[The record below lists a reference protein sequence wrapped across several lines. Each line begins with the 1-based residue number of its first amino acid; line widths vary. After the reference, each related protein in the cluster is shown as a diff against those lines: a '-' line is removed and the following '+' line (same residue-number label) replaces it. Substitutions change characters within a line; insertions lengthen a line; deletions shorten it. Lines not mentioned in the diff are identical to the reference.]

1 MRIADRYPQSSQA
14 RCALVMTV
22 FSFCTLIVFA
32 SGCVQKTRAPET
44 FTAFPDG
51 EETLVPGDQLV
62 LTRGVATFKFRYCP
76 PGTFTMGSPESE
88 SGHEEYEV
96 QIPVRLTKGF
106 WLMETEITEQQ
117 WRSIF
122 SLAEDK
128 NVSGSPTTPRGNV
141 RPTELSEF
149 LLAMNDS
156 GLAPDGWIFDVP
168 NSAQWEY
175 ACRAG
180 TKGPYN
186 VGSLD
191 EAGWYSGNS
200 DGKIH
205 DVAQKKPNAWG
216 LYDMHGNLWEYS
228 YMIVTKSMKAQH
240 SISSVPTDESL
251 RQSGELDGD
260 VWVDP
265 VFLPASSQ
273 SLYGAFPD
281 IHNPMGSGGT
291 PAFMRGG
298 SAEDPADSC
307 RASARTLLFFGNSER
322 YTNVGLRIMLRPKT
336 EEDDAIRRQREKE
349 AAKGNEKKTTA
360 KVNATTDEERN
371 QAAFNQMIENQQS
384 DRMREMQADHEALR
398 NRILAGRNRPGD
410 SVSPGLNDS
419 MGDEFP
425 RFPRDDTAN
434 VAPSKQ
440 NVVEESDAP
449 LKSTKRFIIR

>member
-1 MRIADRYPQSSQA
+1 MNTVIRHWQNRIAS
-14 RCALVMTV
+14 CACCSAFFAVCLAAV
-22 FSFCTLIVFA
+22 FL
-32 SGCVQKTRAPET
+32 SGCRMKTREPESFVT
-44 FTAFPDG
+44 FPDSS
-51 EETLVPGDQLV
+51 TVLVGGDQLV

-76 PGTFTMGSPESE
+76 PGTYTMGSPESE

-106 WLMETEITEQQ
+106 WMAETEITEQQ

-128 NVSGSPTTPRGNV
+128 KVSGSPTTPRGNV
-141 RPTELSEF
+141 RPTELAEF

-156 GLAPDGWIFDVP
+156 GLAPEGWIFDVP

-180 TKGPYN
+180 SKAPYN

-200 DGKIH
+200 GGIIH

-240 SISSVPTDESL
+240 SIASVPSDESL
-251 RQSGELDGD
+251 RQSGEMDGD

-265 VFLPASSQ
+265 EFLPASSQ
-273 SLYGAFPD
+273 TLYGAFPD
-281 IHNPMGSGGT
+281 SQNPMGSGGT

-298 SAEDPADSC
+298 SAEDPAESC

-336 EEDDAIRRQREKE
+336 EEDDAIRKQMEKE
-349 AAKGNEKKTTA
+349 VAKGNEKITSPKKDSTTA
-360 KVNATTDEERN
+360 VERTP
-371 QAAFNQMIENQQS
+371 AALERTMQNPQS
-384 DRMREMQADHEALR
+384 DLIRERQAEREAIR
-398 NRILAGRNRPGD
+398 NRIREGRNRPGEFTPPVP
-410 SVSPGLNDS
+410 SVN
-419 MGDEFP
+419 F
-425 RFPRDDTAN
+425 DDDFQRTIVDNFSSA
-434 VAPSKQ
+434 APKKQ
-440 NVVEESDAP
+440 NAVEESNKP
-449 LKSTKRFIIR
+449 LKSTKRFIIK